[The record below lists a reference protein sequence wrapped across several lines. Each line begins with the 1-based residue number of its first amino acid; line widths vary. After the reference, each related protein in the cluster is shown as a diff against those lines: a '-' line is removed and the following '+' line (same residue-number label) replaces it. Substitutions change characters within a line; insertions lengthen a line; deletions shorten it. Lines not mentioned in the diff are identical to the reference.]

1 MNRYPSSTAMAPSA
15 CTLELGGRKWNGDH
29 CVAQV
34 CEIHGG
40 SMEGCGRAADCA
52 AGQLCIST
60 SQAFYQQGENVVVQW
75 AGSDAAGS
83 GASEQDRIVI
93 RSASGPAIPCTVA
106 RYTDGR
112 FLQSPTRG
120 TDGLASGTVVFD
132 EILPRGDYT
141 ATLQLTPVAVPQ
153 PDAEA
158 IAAVPLECENDELWT
173 DANGNSCAGW
183 SSQGE
188 PGVSLS
194 CAIPFLV
201 AAVGTSADAV
211 AVTTACCE
219 SCPEQCSRVIEN
231 PNCWRHPCSA
241 VSCGD
246 HGVCEDGSCV
256 CRDGYSG
263 TYCDQPPTVWTH
275 FGVIPS
281 YIADAETAPLVCSN
295 DELWT
300 DVNGNS
306 CAGWSSQG
314 VPGVS
319 LACSNPLLVAA
330 LGRSAEGVPVT
341 MACCESC
348 PEQCLYL
355 PSNPNCLRHPC
366 SALTCNYA
374 RFGLSP
380 CGWRESTYSV
390 CLEVRISAFAE
401 IAIT

>member
-75 AGSDAAGS
+75 AGADAAGS

-120 TDGLASGTVVFD
+120 TVGRASGTVVFD

-141 ATLQLTPVAVPQ
+141 ARLQLTPVAVPQ

-173 DANGNSCAGW
+173 DANGKVHEI
-183 SSQGE
+183 SQGE
-188 PGVSLS
+188 G
-194 CAIPFLV
+194 CEQ
-201 AAVGTSADAV
+201 GDA
-211 AVTTACCE
+211 
-219 SCPEQCSRVIEN
+219 
-231 PNCWRHPCSA
+231 
-241 VSCGD
+241 
-246 HGVCEDGSCV
+246 
-256 CRDGYSG
+256 
-263 TYCDQPPTVWTH
+263 
-275 FGVIPS
+275 
-281 YIADAETAPLVCSN
+281 
-295 DELWT
+295 
-300 DVNGNS
+300 
-306 CAGWSSQG
+306 
-314 VPGVS
+314 
-319 LACSNPLLVAA
+319 
-330 LGRSAEGVPVT
+330 
-341 MACCESC
+341 
-348 PEQCLYL
+348 
-355 PSNPNCLRHPC
+355 
-366 SALTCNYA
+366 
-374 RFGLSP
+374 LSP
-380 CGWRESTYSV
+380 ALFSLG
-390 CLEVRISAFAE
+390 LQGA
-401 IAIT
+401 